1 MTQPVKEDS
10 KLADSKNRPQIA
22 DQGASVTAVTEAVA
36 LNAVFDDVE
45 VEAAMNLQA
54 VAINALIERIEA
66 HGLIADN

>member
-22 DQGASVTAVTEAVA
+22 DQGASVAVPTDLATSI
-36 LNAVFDDVE
+36 
-45 VEAAMNLQA
+45 
-54 VAINALIERIEA
+54 VAITALIERAEA